1 MNFTN
6 EDKQALIDG
15 IATIPFKINI
25 IKDGSIVKTLTEY
38 NIINV
43 DYEDF
48 RYVDTDSLV
57 IGQFVARKI
66 TGQLDSI
73 YEDFE
78 IEDTELEIQMG
89 VSYNDNTNY
98 YSLGNFL
105 VTKPTN
111 DEVKEKTDF
120 EAMDYTKKFNKVFNS
135 SMIDYPCTALQLAT
149 ECCRQAGVELGTT
162 NFNNYNF
169 EIPDNQYVENE
180 TCRKVMQDIGKLAY
194 SWVRIGWDNK
204 CYLDF
209 NVETE
214 VDEQN
219 IITNNN
225 YYDLS
230 SQTEVFG
237 PVNRIVIG
245 MRDVEGEN
253 FVVEDTESIEE
264 NGVTEIKIYDNNI
277 TYTPELREAA
287 INGANRLFGL
297 VYTPLETNTTGH
309 PWLIGKEKIQI
320 NDMDDN
326 PLYTYPWDRTMA
338 YNGHIKTKLTSK
350 ADTKTE
356 TEYKNYGNI
365 ESAINKTRIIVDKQE
380 GDITALT
387 SRTQTLE
394 NEVGD
399 MYNIEQVNSLV
410 QNASTGITN
419 TFSESGGN
427 NIFRNTGLW
436 FSASSTEQSLI
447 PSGTLYP
454 SENTFCG
461 RAVSYEYWNGKL
473 NRMKEEKAS
482 NGRAILLQNDIAYQE
497 QIVANGKYTISF
509 KYKKLINLANSNV
522 NINGTLYNL
531 SETGETEFVKT
542 IDVSSGHITVSF
554 SCDIDNG
561 FEIYDLMVNS
571 GTTKLAYGQNQNET
585 TTDTVN
591 ISKGITITSTDTDT
605 IFKAN
610 ADGIRTLDKNENILT
625 KFTDIGMTTKN
636 MEVETEANIVGLLIQ
651 PVGNQVWFTKL

>member
-237 PVNRIVIG
+237 PVNRVVIG

-253 FVVEDTESIEE
+253 FVVEDTESIDE

-320 NDMDDN
+320 NDMDGN

-365 ESAINKTRIIVDKQE
+365 ESAINKTRIIVNKQE

-447 PSGTLYP
+447 PSGTLFP

-531 SETGETEFVKT
+531 NETGDTEFVQT